1 MCDRKKSGD
10 MENHHAD
17 TRDAVRQLFDTVDAI
32 SVQGYDQERKVVY
45 WNIGSEKIY
54 GYSAEEAVGQK
65 LEDLIIPEHMR
76 EGVVSAHRDWVT
88 DGIEIPASELTLRNK
103 SGQDV
108 SVYSSH
114 VMFRN
119 AHDEYE
125 MYCIDVY
132 LGDVK
137 KAQRQA
143 VSKEE
148 LLNSVFESIPDL
160 FFLLTE
166 DGRIVECHAGDSRKL
181 YVEYEQIVG
190 KHMVDF
196 LPEEVSAKFKASI
209 AKSIAEGGVLSF
221 EYYLDLPIGRIY
233 FEARLSH
240 LPGQKQVVV
249 IARDIT
255 EANEAAE
262 LIRKQA
268 YFDSLTSIPN
278 RLLSLDRLS
287 QMIKEMERSGEKAA
301 VVFLDVDDFKK
312 VNDSLGHDVGD
323 KVLVE
328 AANRLSS
335 VVRDSDTVGRLGG
348 DEFIVLMGAL
358 AESFDAVGT
367 VEKLLGVFREPF
379 TIDGRELILT
389 TSIGV
394 AVFPDNG
401 ESATD
406 LLRNADAAMYQSK
419 EAGRNTYSFFTKQ
432 MNAMILRR
440 LEIEEQ
446 LYGALERGEFEV
458 CYQPKINLRSG
469 RIMGAEALL
478 RWHSSVMGSV
488 APDEFIPIAEH
499 TGLIVPIGKFVLAQ
513 ALACLKEWGR
523 ASGQE
528 YTMAVNLS
536 PRQFRDQDFIDYVKQ
551 SLRTSGVAPERL
563 EFEITEGVLLIGQA
577 CVDDILTGLHT
588 LGIKLSMDD
597 FGTGYSSLSYLR
609 RYDFDLLKID
619 RSFVGGITTNKEDR
633 DLVTATIAMAH
644 SLNLEVVAEGVET
657 ADQLNVLCKLGCDVA
672 QGYHF
677 SKPIPA
683 RELMH
688 YRLTDSCMVGG

>member
-1 MCDRKKSGD
+1 

-32 SVQGYDQERKVVY
+32 SVQGYDQELKVVY
-45 WNIGSEKIY
+45 WNIGSEKLY
-54 GYSAEEAVGQK
+54 GYTADEAVGRT
-65 LEDLIIPEHMR
+65 LDELIIPEHMR
-76 EGVVSAHRDWVT
+76 EDVVTAHRNWVIS
-88 DGIEIPASELTLRNK
+88 GVEIPASELTLRNRN
-103 SGQDV
+103 GEDV

-119 AHDEYE
+119 ASDEYE

-143 VSKEE
+143 VSKDE
-148 LLNSVFESIPDL
+148 LLNSVFQSIPDL

-166 DGRIVECHAGDSRKL
+166 DGRIIDCHAGDSQKL
-181 YVEYEQIVG
+181 YVQYEKIVG

-196 LPEEVSAKFKASI
+196 LPEEVSAKFKVSI
-209 AKSIAEGGVLSF
+209 AKAIAEGGVLSL

-240 LPGQKQVVV
+240 LSGQKQIVV

-255 EANEAAE
+255 EAHEAAE

-287 QMIKEMERSGEKAA
+287 QMVKEMDRSGEKAA
-301 VVFLDVDDFKK
+301 VVFLDIDDFKK
-312 VNDSLGHDVGD
+312 INDSLGHEVGD

-348 DEFIVLMGAL
+348 DEFIVLLGAL

-367 VEKLLGVFREPF
+367 VEKLLGAFREPF

-401 ESATD
+401 ECATD

-432 MNAMILRR
+432 MNAMILHR

-458 CYQPKINLRSG
+458 CFQPKINLRSG
-469 RIMGAEALL
+469 QIMGAEALL
-478 RWHSSVMGSV
+478 RWHSSVMGTI
-488 APDEFIPIAEH
+488 APDEFIPIAEQ
-499 TGLIVPIGKFVLAQ
+499 TGLIVPIGKYVLAQ
-513 ALACLKEWGR
+513 SLACLKSWGD
-523 ASGQE
+523 GQD

-536 PRQFRDQDFIDYVKQ
+536 PRQFRDPDFIEFVKT
-551 SLRTSGVAPERL
+551 SLNASGVAPDRL
-563 EFEITEGVLLIGQA
+563 EFEITEGVLLIGQG
-577 CVDDILTGLHT
+577 CVDDILKGLHG
-588 LGIKLSMDD
+588 LGVKLSMDD

-609 RYDFDLLKID
+609 QYDFDLLKID
-619 RSFVGGITTNKEDR
+619 RSFVAGITTIKEDR

-644 SLNLEVVAEGVET
+644 SLNLQVVAEGVET
-657 ADQLNVLCKLGCDVA
+657 GDQLDLLHKLGCDVA

-683 RELMH
+683 NDLMDF
-688 YRLTDSCMVGG
+688 RLVDTCIPGG